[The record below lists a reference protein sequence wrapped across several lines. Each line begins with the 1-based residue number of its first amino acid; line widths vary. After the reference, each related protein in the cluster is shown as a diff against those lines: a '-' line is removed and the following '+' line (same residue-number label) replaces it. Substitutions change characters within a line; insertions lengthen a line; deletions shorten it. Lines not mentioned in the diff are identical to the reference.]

1 MLMYV
6 ERIDWFMLMVA
17 NPPTASAAPLHQA
30 CLRCRHADTRRRG
43 ISVYLRALLISER
56 ISSRLSCVRRDGR
69 PKQRA
74 TGAQMA

>member
-1 MLMYV
+1 MYV
-6 ERIDWFMLMVA
+6 ERIDWTMLNGA
-17 NPPTASAAPLHQA
+17 SPLTASTVILHQA
-30 CLRCRHADTRRRG
+30 CLRCCHANTCRRG